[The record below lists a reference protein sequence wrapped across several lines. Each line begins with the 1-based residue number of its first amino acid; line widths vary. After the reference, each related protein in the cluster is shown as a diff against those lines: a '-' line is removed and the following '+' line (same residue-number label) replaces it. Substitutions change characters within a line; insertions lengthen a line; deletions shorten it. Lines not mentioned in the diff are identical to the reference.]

1 MILCGLEGMC
11 GRGASWS
18 LRQSLEESPWGP
30 GAGGGWG
37 NRGPGGRLEKCVVG
51 RILGGRFHVR
61 GEGGLSDEMLQ
72 LLDLQIN
79 PAGAGINGGEV
90 SGRGQQP

>member
-1 MILCGLEGMC
+1 M
-11 GRGASWS
+11 
-18 LRQSLEESPWGP
+18 
-30 GAGGGWG
+30 
-37 NRGPGGRLEKCVVG
+37 VG